1 MAAAGKVQDLSSKL
15 RPLLWLGLE
24 GLGRN
29 RCTSISMPRPVC
41 SGGTIHQERSVSV
54 RRFRNW
60 QCLTDNLVKMD
71 DASDPR
77 PNDAKAKAAHYRAR
91 AFEVRKRAVEVN
103 WTGLKA
109 SFLQIAGFYDKLARQ
124 LEAASAEELAR
135 TAQGT
140 QSDAA
145 DKLNP

>member
-1 MAAAGKVQDLSSKL
+1 
-15 RPLLWLGLE
+15 
-24 GLGRN
+24 
-29 RCTSISMPRPVC
+29 
-41 SGGTIHQERSVSV
+41 V
-54 RRFRNW
+54 RRRYRNW
-60 QCLTDNLVKMD
+60 KCLTDNLADMD

-77 PNDAKAKAAHYRAR
+77 PDEAKTKAAHYRAR

-109 SFLQIAGFYDKLARQ
+109 SFLQIAVFYDKLARQ

-135 TAQGT
+135 PAEGT
-140 QSDAA
+140 HSNAA